1 MRGEE
6 EPCSPQHD
14 EKGDQNVDRT
24 TLMFV
29 ILALGCVCTCRADDS
44 SGVEGN
50 WRVLAAIG
58 GEKDKIDDAK
68 YRGSSVSIKGK
79 SLEWKD
85 AAGKETFFAADLTLR
100 PAKDSKSVNEIDLV
114 PVAKG
119 KERPTFAGIY
129 DLYTPDI
136 LKLSFH
142 EGTTRPKGYHSG
154 RQHQFFLLER
164 INPKAAKPKDK
175 GKDAERIVG
184 TWTMLTSLDDAS
196 DKIRPGPWSGH
207 VCVITKDRIEW
218 KPNAKAKGFSVGA
231 DYTLDASKT
240 PRQIDFLKT
249 KGGNPAPPEDGF
261 LPAIYEFLD
270 DDTLKICYPESGF
283 KKDTAPKDRPRP
295 TRFYSDGDRNLW
307 IMKRKM

>member
-1 MRGEE
+1 MNR
-6 EPCSPQHD
+6 
-14 EKGDQNVDRT
+14 N
-24 TLMFV
+24 TLLLAA
-29 ILALGCVCTCRADDS
+29 LALLWVGVVRADDS
-44 SGVEGN
+44 KRVEGT

-58 GEKDKIDDAK
+58 GEKDKLDDAK
-68 YRGSSVSIKGK
+68 YRGSSVVIRGK

-85 AAGKETFFAADLTLR
+85 AAGKETFFAADFTLR
-100 PAKDSKSVNEIDLV
+100 QALDSKSVNEIDLT
-114 PVAKG
+114 PATKE
-119 KERPTFAGIY
+119 KERATFAGIY

-154 RQHQFFLLER
+154 RQHQLFLLER
-164 INPKAAKPKDK
+164 IDLKAEKPKDP

-196 DKIRPGPWSGH
+196 DKIRPNPWSGH
-207 VCVITKDRIEW
+207 VCVITESRIEW
-218 KPNAKAKGFSVGA
+218 KVNAKAKAFSVGA
-231 DYTLDASKT
+231 DYKLDGSRT
-240 PRQIDFLKT
+240 PRQIDLLKT

-283 KKDTAPKDRPRP
+283 KKDTAPKDRLRP

-307 IMKRKM
+307 IMKRQK